1 MNELPSDS
9 VSLDNAIL
17 AQKSSRWP
25 LMIDPQTQANK
36 WLKKLLRN
44 RSKNNVASDNDE
56 GTSNFLGTEYV
67 VINATTPEDDGK
79 EDGDGVNKKKKN
91 NSQKQFEFAIQH
103 GQTVLYEEVGED
115 LDPGLD
121 PIFMKAIY

>member
-1 MNELPSDS
+1 
-9 VSLDNAIL
+9 
-17 AQKSSRWP
+17 
-25 LMIDPQTQANK
+25 MIDPQTQANK